1 MGMPDKQQE
10 QIGFMARL
18 YRALGPIAGGLMLD
32 FVDLATLGPIGLF
45 LGPFLGFAAAMW
57 ICSIYRFSLR
67 TKIWLSLLAGLYCMV
82 PMTEPFPL
90 ATITM
95 AFCRFFEGPP
105 PPTPENNHPKPTSPE
120 RKTVESTTIK

>member
-1 MGMPDKQQE
+1 MPDQE
-10 QIGFMARL
+10 QQFGLFGLLSRL
-18 YRALGPIAGGLMLD
+18 YRALGPIAGGLALD
-32 FVDLATLGPIGLF
+32 FVDLATLGPMGLV

-90 ATITM
+90 ATLTM

-105 PPTPENNHPKPTSPE
+105 PPPPENTEKPSKSSRKSVE
-120 RKTVESTTIK
+120 SKTVE

>member
-1 MGMPDKQQE
+1 MSMPENPE
-10 QIGFMARL
+10 QFGWTSRL
-18 YRALGPIAGGLMLD
+18 YRALGPIAGGLVLD

-105 PPTPENNHPKPTSPE
+105 PSPPENDPPEPPLPE
-120 RKTVESTTIK
+120 RKTVESKTIE